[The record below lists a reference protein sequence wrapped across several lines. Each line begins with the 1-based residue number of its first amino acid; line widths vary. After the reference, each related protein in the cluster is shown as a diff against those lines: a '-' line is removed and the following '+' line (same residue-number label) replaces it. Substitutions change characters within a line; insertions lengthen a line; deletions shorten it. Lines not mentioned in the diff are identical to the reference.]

1 MIGVALGILAVILVG
16 PGSIWVGH
24 WRFLHRAPRPAVAL
38 WQAGSVSALLSV
50 IGAGLALSLG
60 LFSKSEPSV
69 AEVMVYGVILLFTL
83 VVVVRLIWSLITV
96 VRTSGIR
103 RARHRQAVDLLG
115 QTDLRPD
122 LPSLRVMSEAVPL
135 AYCLPALRNPR
146 VVLSDGALQKLTP
159 EEVAAVLAHE
169 EAHVRARHDLVLD
182 TFHAL
187 HRAFP
192 IAVRSDVP
200 LKEAR
205 LLVELLADDAARR
218 RTGPVPLARALV
230 AMAAAP
236 VPGFAMGV
244 SYGTAV
250 RVSRLADE
258 PRRHRLLS
266 IAIYLLA
273 AGLIALPV
281 VILGAPTLLGWLHIT
296 GLNFGWF

>member
-16 PGSIWVGH
+16 PGSIWVGR
-24 WRFLHRAPRPAVAL
+24 WRFLHRVPRAAVVL
-38 WQAGSVSALLSV
+38 WQAGSVAALLSV
-50 IGAGLALSLG
+50 VGAGLALSLG
-60 LFSKSEPSV
+60 LFWTADPTL
-69 AEVMVYGVILLFTL
+69 AEIIVYGTILIFTL
-83 VVVVRLIWSLITV
+83 VVVVRLGWSLITV
-96 VRTSGIR
+96 VRTSGAR
-103 RARHRQAVDLLG
+103 RARHRQAVDLLAR
-115 QTDLRPD
+115 TDTRPE
-122 LPSLRVMSEAVPL
+122 LPSLRVMNDQVPV
-135 AYCLPALRNPR
+135 AYCLPAVRHSR
-146 VVLSDGALQKLTP
+146 VVVSEGALQALASD
-159 EEVAAVLAHE
+159 EIAAVLAHE

-182 TFHAL
+182 TFAAL

-250 RVSRLADE
+250 RVSRLAEDVR
-258 PRRHRLLS
+258 PHRLLS
-266 IAIYLLA
+266 AVIYLLA
-273 AGLIALPV
+273 LGLIALPA
-281 VILGAPTLLGWLHIT
+281 VILGAPLFFGWLHLD
-296 GLNFGWF
+296 LNLGWY